1 MRLKFLILFAFLL
14 LTSCSTKP
22 ASVTPTPL
30 PTLPTATALP
40 VSTPTAE
47 NSGCI
52 SAGSGPTATPNS
64 YMPAITEADYSF
76 GPTDA
81 PITLIEYC
89 DFQAPICRSM
99 AAVVGNLSAKHPDK
113 IRLVFRPVPLIGQL
127 DKTELAVQAAIS
139 AGDGGK
145 FWEMYDV
152 LFVKSDQWDALTPQ
166 EFETWVTGQ
175 ASDLGLDGDQF
186 QAGMKS
192 QETVDRMN
200 TMFSSARDV
209 GLQAVPLLII
219 NGNPQPSFAID
230 YTSIEATVSLI
241 LLAERQFTT
250 CPPLTIDVDKQYIAT
265 LHTEKGDIVL
275 ELFADK
281 APVAVNSFVFLARQG
296 WFDGVPFHRV
306 IPGFMAQ
313 AGDPTGSGRG
323 NPGYLF
329 KNEIDPSLKFDQPG
343 LLAMANSGPDTNG
356 SQFFIT
362 YAPVPE
368 IDGQFTIFG
377 RVLSGMDVLESLNP
391 HNPET
396 DASLPTA
403 DMILSV
409 EIKEQ

>member
-14 LTSCSTKP
+14 LTACSAKP
-22 ASVTPTPL
+22 ASVTPTPF

-64 YMPAITEADYSF
+64 YMPAISETDYSF
-76 GPTDA
+76 GPADA

-99 AAVVGNLSAKHPDK
+99 AAVVGNLSAKHPGK

-166 EFETWVTGQ
+166 EFETWVTEQ
-175 ASDLGLDGDQF
+175 ASALGLDGDQF
-186 QAGMKS
+186 RAGMKS

-200 TMFSSARDV
+200 VLFNSAREV

-230 YTSIEATVSLI
+230 YTNIEATVSLI

-250 CPPLTIDVDKQYIAT
+250 CPPLTINVDKQYIAT
-265 LHTEKGDIVL
+265 LHTGKGDIVL

-281 APVAVNSFVFLARQG
+281 APVAVNSFVFLARRG
-296 WFDGVPFHRV
+296 WFDGIPFHRV

-313 AGDPTGSGRG
+313 SGDPTGSGRG

-368 IDGQFTIFG
+368 LDGQYTIFG
-377 RVLSGMDVLESLNP
+377 RVLSGMDVLESLTP
-391 HNPET
+391 RNPET
-396 DASLPTA
+396 EVSLPTA